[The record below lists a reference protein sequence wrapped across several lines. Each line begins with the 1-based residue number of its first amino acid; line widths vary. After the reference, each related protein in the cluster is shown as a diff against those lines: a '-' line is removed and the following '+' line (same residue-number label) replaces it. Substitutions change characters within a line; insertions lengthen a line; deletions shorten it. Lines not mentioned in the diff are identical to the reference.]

1 MYIYIYDNVRNNKEG
16 LIILL
21 VVCTVSYSILAQV
34 ILKETLQNYA
44 MPSHEV

>member
-1 MYIYIYDNVRNNKEG
+1 MYIYDNVRNNKEG

-21 VVCTVSYSILAQV
+21 VACTVSNSILAQV

-44 MPSHEV
+44 TLLC